1 MTLNHSLAKAFF
13 GTTKR
18 ILIKAAFNYLGVAFL
33 VLLSVLP
40 YRLVVLFGYALGTVA
55 ARIPGR
61 RNRVVKTNLR
71 LCFPQLSNSEID
83 ALANDHWRLLGR
95 SIAERG
101 IIWLGS
107 AKAVSNMIEV
117 RSAVDLRDQKPRIL
131 VNMHF
136 TGIEGSIVI
145 SALAAEH
152 GWPRTS
158 GLFQRMKNSFF
169 NERIIRWRNR
179 FVGNAID
186 RQGNLLPLIREIR
199 NGNLIIIAPDLD
211 LGLRDSV
218 FVPFFGI
225 PTNTI
230 TAVSRLA
237 LIAQAEVC
245 MMVTTLLP
253 GRSHYCCVI
262 SKPIDGFPSDDPIA
276 DTARLNAIYEAEI
289 RQHVADYYCVHKR
302 FKNRPD
308 GQANP
313 Y

>member
-1 MTLNHSLAKAFF
+1 MTLNRSPAKAYF
-13 GTTKR
+13 GTVR
-18 ILIKAAFNYLGVAFL
+18 PVLIKVAFNYVGVAIL
-33 VLLSVLP
+33 LLLSALP
-40 YRLVVLFGYALGTVA
+40 YRLVVLFGYGLGIVA
-55 ARIPGR
+55 SRIPGK
-61 RNRVVKTNLR
+61 RNRIVKANLR
-71 LCFPQLSNSEID
+71 LCFPQLNNSEID
-83 ALANDHWRLLGR
+83 VIANDHWKLLGR

-107 AKAVSNMIEV
+107 AQAIFNMIEV
-117 RSAVDLRDQKPRIL
+117 CSAVDLRDQKPRIL

-145 SALAAEH
+145 SALAAER

-158 GLFQRMKNSFF
+158 GLFQRMKNSFL
-169 NERIIRWRNR
+169 NERVIRWRNR
-179 FVGNAID
+179 FGGNAID

-199 NGNLIIIAPDLD
+199 KGNLIIIAPDLD

-225 PTNTI
+225 QTNTI

-237 LIAQAEVC
+237 SISQAEVC

-253 GRSHYCCVI
+253 DRSRYCCVI
-262 SKPIDGFPSDDPIA
+262 SKPIDGFPSNDPIA

-289 RQHVADYYCVHKR
+289 RQHIAEYYWVHKR

-308 GQANP
+308 GQASP

>member
-1 MTLNHSLAKAFF
+1 MILNRSLAKAYS
-13 GTTKR
+13 GITKR
-18 ILIKAAFNYLGVAFL
+18 ILIKAAFNYVGVGFL
-33 VLLSVLP
+33 ALLSVLP
-40 YRLVVLFGYALGTVA
+40 YRLVVLFGYGLGAIA
-55 ARIPGR
+55 ARIPSK
-61 RNRVVKTNLR
+61 RNRVVKTNLG

-83 ALANDHWRLLGR
+83 VIANEHWKLLGR
-95 SIAERG
+95 SITERG

-107 AKAVSNMIEV
+107 AQAVSNMVEV

-145 SALAAEH
+145 SALAKER

-179 FVGNAID
+179 FGGNAID
-186 RQGNLLPLIREIR
+186 RQGNLLALIREIR
-199 NGNLIIIAPDLD
+199 KGNLIIIAPDLD

-218 FVPFFGI
+218 FVPFFGVQ
-225 PTNTI
+225 TNTI

-237 LIAQAEVC
+237 FIAKAEVC

-253 GRSHYCCVI
+253 DRSRYSCAI
-262 SKPIDGFPSDDPIA
+262 SKPIDDFPSDDPVA
-276 DTARLNAIYEAEI
+276 DTARLNAIYEAEV
-289 RQHVADYYCVHKR
+289 RQHIAEYYWVHKR

-308 GQANP
+308 GQASP

>member
-1 MTLNHSLAKAFF
+1 MTLSHSLAKAYFV
-13 GTTKR
+13 TTKP
-18 ILIKAAFNYLGVAFL
+18 ILLKAALNYAGVGFL
-33 VLLSVLP
+33 ALLSALP
-40 YRLVVLFGYALGTVA
+40 YRLVVLFGYGLGSIA
-55 ARIPGR
+55 ARIPGK

-83 ALANDHWRLLGR
+83 VIALDHWKLLGR

-107 AKAVSNMIEV
+107 AQTVSNMIEV
-117 RSAVDLRDQKPRIL
+117 RSAVDLCDQKPRIL

-145 SALAAEH
+145 SALAAER

-179 FVGNAID
+179 FGGNAID

-199 NGNLIIIAPDLD
+199 KGNLIIIAPDLD

-218 FVPFFGI
+218 FVPFFGVQ
-225 PTNTI
+225 TNTI

-237 LIAQAEVC
+237 SIAQAEVC

-253 GRSHYCCVI
+253 DRSRYCCLI

-276 DTARLNAIYEAEI
+276 DTARLNTIYEAEV
-289 RQHVADYYCVHKR
+289 RQHIAEYYWVHKR

-308 GQANP
+308 GQASP

>member
-1 MTLNHSLAKAFF
+1 M
-13 GTTKR
+13 
-18 ILIKAAFNYLGVAFL
+18 IKAVFNYVGVGAL

-40 YRLVVLFGYALGTVA
+40 YRLVVLIGYGLGSIA
-55 ARIPGR
+55 ARIPSKR
-61 RNRVVKTNLR
+61 SQVVKTNLR
-71 LCFPQLSNSEID
+71 MCFPQLSDGEVNAI
-83 ALANDHWRLLGR
+83 ALDHWRLLGR
-95 SIAERG
+95 SIAERSV
-101 IIWLGS
+101 IWLGS
-107 AKAVSNMIEV
+107 AQAVSDMVEV
-117 RSAVDLRDQKPRIL
+117 NSAVNLSDHKPRIL

-145 SALAAEH
+145 SALAKER

-158 GLFQRMKNSFF
+158 GLFQRMKNPFF

-179 FVGNAID
+179 FGGNAID

-199 NGNLIIIAPDLD
+199 KGNLIIIAPDLD

-218 FVPFFGI
+218 FVPFFGN

-237 LIAQAEVC
+237 AIAQAEVC

-253 GRSHYCCVI
+253 DRSRYCCVI
-262 SKPIDGFPSDDPIA
+262 SKPIGGFPSDDPVA
-276 DTARLNAIYEAEI
+276 DTARLNAIYETEI
-289 RQHVADYYCVHKR
+289 REHIAEYYWVHKR
-302 FKNRPD
+302 FKHQPE
-308 GQANP
+308 GKASP

>member
-1 MTLNHSLAKAFF
+1 MTLNHSLAKAYF
-13 GTTKR
+13 GITKP
-18 ILIKAAFNYLGVAFL
+18 ILIKAAFNYIGVAFL
-33 VLLSVLP
+33 LLLSVLP
-40 YRLVVLFGYALGTVA
+40 YRLVVLFGYGLGTVA
-55 ARIPGR
+55 ARIPGK

-83 ALANDHWRLLGR
+83 AIASDHWKLLGR

-107 AKAVSNMIEV
+107 SRAVSNMIEV
-117 RSAVDLRDQKPRIL
+117 HTAVDLRDQKPRIL

-145 SALAAEH
+145 SALAAER

-169 NERIIRWRNR
+169 NARIIQWRNR
-179 FVGNAID
+179 FGGNAID

-199 NGNLIIIAPDLD
+199 KGNLIIIAPDLD

-225 PTNTI
+225 QTNTI

-237 LIAQAEVC
+237 LIAHAEVC
-245 MMVTTLLP
+245 MMVTTLMP
-253 GRSHYCCVI
+253 DRSRYCCVI

-276 DTARLNAIYEAEI
+276 DAARLNAIYETEI
-289 RQHVADYYCVHKR
+289 REHVAEYYWVHKR

-308 GQANP
+308 GQASP

>member
-1 MTLNHSLAKAFF
+1 MLNPLPPKACV
-13 GTTKR
+13 GTTKP
-18 ILIKAAFNYLGVAFL
+18 ILIKAALNYVSVGFL
-33 VLLSVLP
+33 ALLSVLP
-40 YRLVVLFGYALGTVA
+40 YRLVVLFGYGLGAIA
-55 ARIPGR
+55 ARIPGK

-71 LCFPQLSNSEID
+71 LCFPQLDNSAID
-83 ALANDHWRLLGR
+83 AIANEHWKLLGR

-101 IIWLGS
+101 IIWLGN
-107 AKAVSNMIEV
+107 AQAVSNMIEV
-117 RSAVDLRDQKPRIL
+117 RSAVDLSDKKPRIL

-145 SALAAEH
+145 SALAAER

-179 FVGNAID
+179 FGGNAID
-186 RQGNLLPLIREIR
+186 RQGNLLGLIREIR
-199 NGNLIIIAPDLD
+199 KGNLIIIAPDLD

-225 PTNTI
+225 ETNTI

-237 LIAQAEVC
+237 SITHAEVC

-253 GRSHYCCVI
+253 DRSRYSCVI
-262 SKPIDGFPSDDPIA
+262 SKPIDSFPSDDPIA
-276 DTARLNAIYEAEI
+276 DTARLNAIYEAEV
-289 RQHVADYYCVHKR
+289 RQHVAEYYWVHKR

-308 GQANP
+308 GQTSP

>member
-1 MTLNHSLAKAFF
+1 MILSHSPAKAYF
-13 GTTKR
+13 GTTKP
-18 ILIKAAFNYLGVAFL
+18 ILIKAALNYVGVGFL
-33 VLLSVLP
+33 VLLSALP
-40 YRLVVLFGYALGTVA
+40 YRLVVLFGYGLGAIA
-55 ARIPGR
+55 ARIPGK
-61 RNRVVKTNLR
+61 RNRVVITNLR

-83 ALANDHWRLLGR
+83 VIANEHWKLLGR

-107 AKAVSNMIEV
+107 AHSIANMVEV
-117 RSAVDLRDQKPRIL
+117 RSAVDLCDQKPRIL

-145 SALAAEH
+145 SALAAER

-179 FVGNAID
+179 FGGNAID

-199 NGNLIIIAPDLD
+199 KGNLIIIAPDLD

-218 FVPFFGI
+218 FVPFFGVQ
-225 PTNTI
+225 TNTI

-237 LIAQAEVC
+237 SIAQAEVC

-253 GRSHYCCVI
+253 DRSRYCCLI

-276 DTARLNAIYEAEI
+276 DTARLNTIYEAEV
-289 RQHVADYYCVHKR
+289 RQHIAEYYWVHKR

-308 GQANP
+308 GQASP

>member
-1 MTLNHSLAKAFF
+1 MTLNYSLVKAFF
-13 GTTKR
+13 DTTKR

-61 RNRVVKTNLR
+61 RNRVIKTNLR
-71 LCFPQLSNSEID
+71 LCFPRLSNSEID
-83 ALANDHWRLLGR
+83 VLANDHWKLLGR

-107 AKAVSNMIEV
+107 AQAVSNMIEV

-145 SALAAEH
+145 SALAAKR

-158 GLFQRMKNSFF
+158 GLFQRMKNPFF

-179 FVGNAID
+179 FGGNAID

-262 SKPIDGFPSDDPIA
+262 SKPINGFPSDDSIA
-276 DTARLNAIYEAEI
+276 DTARLNTIYEAEI
-289 RQHVADYYCVHKR
+289 RQHVAEYYWVHKR

-308 GQANP
+308 GQASP

>member
-1 MTLNHSLAKAFF
+1 M
-13 GTTKR
+13 
-18 ILIKAAFNYLGVAFL
+18 IKAVINYLGIGILAI
-33 VLLSVLP
+33 LSVLP
-40 YRLVVLFGYALGTVA
+40 YRLVVLFGYGLGAVA
-55 ARIPGR
+55 ARIPGK
-61 RNRVVKTNLR
+61 RNRVVKINLR
-71 LCFPQLSNSEID
+71 LCFPLLSNSEID
-83 ALANDHWRLLGR
+83 VIANDHWRQLGR

-107 AKAVSNMIEV
+107 AQAVSNMVEV
-117 RSAVDLRDQKPRIL
+117 HSAVDLSDQKPRIL

-145 SALAAEH
+145 SALAAER

-158 GLFQRMKNSFF
+158 GFFQRMKNSFF

-179 FVGNAID
+179 FGGNAID
-186 RQGNLLPLIREIR
+186 RQGNLLALIREIR
-199 NGNLIIIAPDLD
+199 KGNLIIIAPDLD
-211 LGLRDSV
+211 LGPRDSV
-218 FVPFFGI
+218 FVPFFGVQ
-225 PTNTI
+225 TNTI

-237 LIAQAEVC
+237 SITKAEVC

-253 GRSHYCCVI
+253 DHSRYSCII

-276 DTARLNAIYEAEI
+276 DTARLNAIYEAEV
-289 RQHVADYYCVHKR
+289 RQHVSEYYWVHKR

-308 GQANP
+308 GQASP

>member
-1 MTLNHSLAKAFF
+1 MTLNRLPAKAYF
-13 GTTKR
+13 GTAKL
-18 ILIKAAFNYLGVAFL
+18 ILIKTALNYAGVGFL
-33 VLLSVLP
+33 VLLSALP
-40 YRLVVLFGYALGTVA
+40 YRLVVLFGYGLGVIA
-55 ARIPGR
+55 ARIPGK

-83 ALANDHWRLLGR
+83 AIANEHWKLLGR

-101 IIWLGS
+101 IIWMGS
-107 AKAVSNMIEV
+107 AQAVSNMIEV
-117 RSAVDLRDQKPRIL
+117 RSAVDLRDKKPRIL

-145 SALAAEH
+145 SALAKQQ

-169 NERIIRWRNR
+169 NQRIIRWRNR
-179 FVGNAID
+179 FGGNAID
-186 RQGNLLPLIREIR
+186 RQGNLLALIREIR
-199 NGNLIIIAPDLD
+199 KGNLIILAPDLD

-253 GRSHYCCVI
+253 DRSRYCCAI
-262 SKPIDGFPSDDPIA
+262 SKPIDGFPSEDAIA
-276 DTARLNAIYEAEI
+276 DAARLNAIYEAEI
-289 RQHVADYYCVHKR
+289 RQHVAEYYWVHKR
-302 FKNRPD
+302 FKNRPN
-308 GQANP
+308 GQASP

>member
-1 MTLNHSLAKAFF
+1 MTLSHSLAKACY
-13 GTTKR
+13 GTTKP
-18 ILIKAAFNYLGVAFL
+18 ILIKAALNYAGVGFL
-33 VLLSVLP
+33 ALLSALP
-40 YRLVVLFGYALGTVA
+40 YRLVVLFGYGLGAIA
-55 ARIPGR
+55 ARIPGK

-83 ALANDHWRLLGR
+83 AIANDHWKLLGR

-107 AKAVSNMIEV
+107 AQAVSNMIEV

-145 SALAAEH
+145 SALAKQQ

-169 NERIIRWRNR
+169 NQRIIRWRNR
-179 FVGNAID
+179 FGGNAID
-186 RQGNLLPLIREIR
+186 RQGNLLALIREIR
-199 NGNLIIIAPDLD
+199 KGNLIILAPDLD

-253 GRSHYCCVI
+253 DRSRYCCAI
-262 SKPIDGFPSDDPIA
+262 SKPIDGFPSEDAIA
-276 DTARLNAIYEAEI
+276 DAARLNAIYEAEI
-289 RQHVADYYCVHKR
+289 RQHVAEYYWVHKR
-302 FKNRPD
+302 FKNRPN
-308 GQANP
+308 GQASP

>member
-1 MTLNHSLAKAFF
+1 M
-13 GTTKR
+13 
-18 ILIKAAFNYLGVAFL
+18 
-33 VLLSVLP
+33 
-40 YRLVVLFGYALGTVA
+40 
-55 ARIPGR
+55 
-61 RNRVVKTNLR
+61 
-71 LCFPQLSNSEID
+71 
-83 ALANDHWRLLGR
+83 
-95 SIAERG
+95 
-101 IIWLGS
+101 GS
-107 AKAVSNMIEV
+107 AQAVSNMIEV
-117 RSAVDLRDQKPRIL
+117 RSAVDLRDKKPRIL

-145 SALAAEH
+145 SALAADR

-169 NERIIRWRNR
+169 NQRIIRWRNR
-179 FVGNAID
+179 FGGNAID
-186 RQGNLLPLIREIR
+186 RQGNLLALIREIR
-199 NGNLIIIAPDLD
+199 KGNLIILAPDLD

-253 GRSHYCCVI
+253 DRSRYCCAI
-262 SKPIDGFPSDDPIA
+262 SKPIDGFPSEDAIA
-276 DTARLNAIYEAEI
+276 DAARLNAIYEAEI
-289 RQHVADYYCVHKR
+289 RQHVAEYYWVHKR
-302 FKNRPD
+302 FKNRPN
-308 GQANP
+308 GQASP

>member
-1 MTLNHSLAKAFF
+1 MLNPLPPKACV
-13 GTTKR
+13 GTTKP
-18 ILIKAAFNYLGVAFL
+18 ILIKAALNYVSVGFL
-33 VLLSVLP
+33 ALLSVLP
-40 YRLVVLFGYALGTVA
+40 YRLVVLFGYGLGAIA
-55 ARIPGR
+55 ARIPGK
-61 RNRVVKTNLR
+61 RNRVVKTNFR
-71 LCFPQLSNSEID
+71 LCFPQLDNSAID
-83 ALANDHWRLLGR
+83 AIANEHWKLLGR

-107 AKAVSNMIEV
+107 AQAVSNMIEV
-117 RSAVDLRDQKPRIL
+117 RSAVDLSDKKPRIL

-145 SALAAEH
+145 SALAAER

-179 FVGNAID
+179 FGGNAID
-186 RQGNLLPLIREIR
+186 RQGNLLGLIREIR
-199 NGNLIIIAPDLD
+199 KGNLIIIAPDLD

-225 PTNTI
+225 ETNTI

-237 LIAQAEVC
+237 SITHAEVC

-253 GRSHYCCVI
+253 DRSRYSCVI

-276 DTARLNAIYEAEI
+276 DTARLNAIYEAEV
-289 RQHVADYYCVHKR
+289 RQHVAEYYWVHKR

-308 GQANP
+308 GQTSP

>member
-1 MTLNHSLAKAFF
+1 MTLNRSLVKVYF
-13 GTTKR
+13 GITKP
-18 ILIKAAFNYLGVAFL
+18 ILIKATLNYVGVGFL
-33 VLLSVLP
+33 ALLSVLP
-40 YRLVVLFGYALGTVA
+40 YRLVVLFGYGLGA
-55 ARIPGR
+55 IASRIPGK

-71 LCFPQLSNSEID
+71 LCFPSLSNSEID
-83 ALANDHWRLLGR
+83 VIAHNHWKLLGR

-107 AKAVSNMIEV
+107 AQSVANMVEV
-117 RSAVDLRDQKPRIL
+117 RSAVDLCDQKPRIL

-145 SALAAEH
+145 SALAAER

-179 FVGNAID
+179 FGGNAID

-199 NGNLIIIAPDLD
+199 KGNLIIVAPDLD

-218 FVPFFGI
+218 FVPFFGVQ
-225 PTNTI
+225 TNTV

-237 LIAQAEVC
+237 SITHAEVC

-253 GRSHYCCVI
+253 DRSRYCCII
-262 SKPIDGFPSDDPIA
+262 SAPIDGFPSDDPVA
-276 DTARLNAIYEAEI
+276 DTARLNAIYEAEV
-289 RQHVADYYCVHKR
+289 RQHVAEYYWVHKR

-308 GQANP
+308 GQASP

>member
-1 MTLNHSLAKAFF
+1 MTLNRSRAKASY
-13 GTTKR
+13 GTTKPN
-18 ILIKAAFNYLGVAFL
+18 LIKAAFNYVGLGFL
-33 VLLSVLP
+33 ALLSALP
-40 YRLVVLFGYALGTVA
+40 YRLVVLFGYGLGVVA
-55 ARIPGR
+55 ARIPGK

-71 LCFPQLSNSEID
+71 LCFPELTENGVNAI
-83 ALANDHWRLLGR
+83 ALDHWRLLGR
-95 SIAERG
+95 SIAERSV
-101 IIWLGS
+101 IWLGS
-107 AKAVSNMIEV
+107 EQAVSNMIEV
-117 RSAVDLRDQKPRIL
+117 RSAVDLRDKKPRIL

-145 SALAAEH
+145 SALAKER

-158 GLFQRMKNSFF
+158 GLFQRMKNPFF

-179 FVGNAID
+179 FGGNAID

-199 NGNLIIIAPDLD
+199 KGNLIIIAPDLD

-237 LIAQAEVC
+237 AIAKAEVC

-253 GRSHYCCVI
+253 LASRLMVFRAMTLL
-262 SKPIDGFPSDDPIA
+262 PILPG
-276 DTARLNAIYEAEI
+276 
-289 RQHVADYYCVHKR
+289 
-302 FKNRPD
+302 
-308 GQANP
+308 
-313 Y
+313 

>member
-1 MTLNHSLAKAFF
+1 MTSDYLPSKAFCAI
-13 GTTKR
+13 TKP
-18 ILIKAAFNYLGVAFL
+18 ILIKAVFNYVGVG
-33 VLLSVLP
+33 VLAVLSMLP
-40 YRLVVLFGYALGTVA
+40 YRLVVFIGYGLGSLA
-55 ARIPGR
+55 ARIPSN
-61 RNRVVKTNLR
+61 RNQVVKTNLR
-71 LCFPQLSNSEID
+71 LCFPQLTDNAVD
-83 ALANDHWRLLGR
+83 AIALDHWRLLGR
-95 SIAERG
+95 SIAERSV
-101 IIWLGS
+101 IWLGS
-107 AKAVSNMIEV
+107 ARSVSNMIEV
-117 RSAVDLRDQKPRIL
+117 KSAVDLSDQKPRIL

-145 SALAAEH
+145 SALAKER

-179 FVGNAID
+179 FGGNAID
-186 RQGNLLPLIREIR
+186 RQGNLLTLIREIR

-218 FVPFFGI
+218 FVPFFGMQ
-225 PTNTI
+225 TNTI

-237 LIAQAEVC
+237 FIAKAEVC

-253 GRSHYCCVI
+253 DRSRYCCVI
-262 SKPIDGFPSDDPIA
+262 SKPIDGFPSDDPVA
-276 DTARLNAIYEAEI
+276 DTARLNAIYETEI
-289 RQHVADYYCVHKR
+289 REHVAEYYWVHKR

-308 GQANP
+308 GQASP

>member
-1 MTLNHSLAKAFF
+1 
-13 GTTKR
+13 
-18 ILIKAAFNYLGVAFL
+18 
-33 VLLSVLP
+33 
-40 YRLVVLFGYALGTVA
+40 VLFGYGLGAIA
-55 ARIPGR
+55 ARIPGK

-71 LCFPQLSNSEID
+71 LCFPKLSNSEID
-83 ALANDHWRLLGR
+83 AIANDHWKLLGR

-107 AKAVSNMIEV
+107 AQAVSNMIEV

-145 SALAAEH
+145 SALAAER

-179 FVGNAID
+179 FGGNAID
-186 RQGNLLPLIREIR
+186 RQGNLLALIREIR
-199 NGNLIIIAPDLD
+199 KGNLIIIAPDLD

-218 FVPFFGI
+218 FVPFFGVQ
-225 PTNTI
+225 TNTI

-253 GRSHYCCVI
+253 DRSRYCCVI
-262 SKPIDGFPSDDPIA
+262 SKPIDGFPSEDPITDA
-276 DTARLNAIYEAEI
+276 ARLNAIYEAEI
-289 RQHVADYYCVHKR
+289 RQHVAEYYWVHKR
-302 FKNRPD
+302 FKNRPN
-308 GQANP
+308 GQASP

>member
-1 MTLNHSLAKAFF
+1 
-13 GTTKR
+13 
-18 ILIKAAFNYLGVAFL
+18 
-33 VLLSVLP
+33 
-40 YRLVVLFGYALGTVA
+40 VLFGYGLGAIA
-55 ARIPGR
+55 ARIPGK
-61 RNRVVKTNLR
+61 RNGVVKTNLR
-71 LCFPQLSNSEID
+71 LCFPQLRDSEID
-83 ALANDHWRLLGR
+83 AIANDHWKLLGR

-107 AKAVSNMIEV
+107 AQAVSNMIEV

-145 SALAAEH
+145 SALAEKR

-179 FVGNAID
+179 FGGNAID

-199 NGNLIIIAPDLD
+199 KGNLIIIAPDLD

-218 FVPFFGI
+218 FVPFFGVQ
-225 PTNTI
+225 TNTI

-253 GRSHYCCVI
+253 DRSRYCCVI
-262 SKPIDGFPSDDPIA
+262 SKPIDGFPSNDSIA

-289 RQHVADYYCVHKR
+289 RQHISEYYWVHKR

-308 GQANP
+308 GQASP

>member
-1 MTLNHSLAKAFF
+1 MILNRSPAKAYF
-13 GTTKR
+13 GTTKS
-18 ILIKAAFNYLGVAFL
+18 ILIRAALNYVGVGFL
-33 VLLSVLP
+33 ALLSVLP
-40 YRLVVLFGYALGTVA
+40 YRLVVLFGYGLGAIA
-55 ARIPGR
+55 ARIPGKR
-61 RNRVVKTNLR
+61 SRVIKTNLR

-83 ALANDHWRLLGR
+83 VIAYDHWKLLGR

-107 AKAVSNMIEV
+107 AQAVSNMIEV
-117 RSAVDLRDQKPRIL
+117 RSAIDLRDQKPRIL

-145 SALAAEH
+145 SALAAER

-158 GLFQRMKNSFF
+158 GLFQRMKNAFF

-179 FVGNAID
+179 FGGNAID
-186 RQGNLLPLIREIR
+186 RQGNLPSLIREIR
-199 NGNLIIIAPDLD
+199 KGSLIIIAPDLD
-211 LGLRDSV
+211 LGLKDSV
-218 FVPFFGI
+218 FVPFFGVQ
-225 PTNTI
+225 TNTI

-237 LIAQAEVC
+237 SIAHAEVC

-253 GRSHYCCVI
+253 DRSRYCCVI
-262 SKPIDGFPSDDPIA
+262 SKPIDGFPSDDPVT
-276 DTARLNAIYEAEI
+276 DTAQLNAIYEAEI
-289 RQHVADYYCVHKR
+289 RQHVAEYYWVHKR

-308 GQANP
+308 GQPSP

>member
-1 MTLNHSLAKAFF
+1 
-13 GTTKR
+13 
-18 ILIKAAFNYLGVAFL
+18 LIKAAFNYVGVGFL

-40 YRLVVLFGYALGTVA
+40 YRLVVLFGYGLGAIA
-55 ARIPGR
+55 ARIPSK
-61 RNRVVKTNLR
+61 RNRVVKTNLG

-83 ALANDHWRLLGR
+83 VVANEHWKLLGR

-107 AKAVSNMIEV
+107 AQAVSNMVEV

-145 SALAAEH
+145 SALAKER

-179 FVGNAID
+179 FGGNAID
-186 RQGNLLPLIREIR
+186 RQGNLLALIREIR
-199 NGNLIIIAPDLD
+199 KGNLIIIAPDLD

-218 FVPFFGI
+218 FVPFFGVQ
-225 PTNTI
+225 TNTI

-237 LIAQAEVC
+237 FIAKAEVC

-253 GRSHYCCVI
+253 GRSHYSCAI
-262 SKPIDGFPSDDPIA
+262 SKPIGDFPSDDPVA
-276 DTARLNAIYEAEI
+276 DTARLNAIYEAEV
-289 RQHVADYYCVHKR
+289 RQHIAEYYWVHKR

-308 GQANP
+308 GQASP

>member
-1 MTLNHSLAKAFF
+1 MTLNRLLAKAYF
-13 GTTKR
+13 GITKR
-18 ILIKAAFNYLGVAFL
+18 ILIKTAFNYVGVCFL
-33 VLLSVLP
+33 ALLSILP
-40 YRLVVLFGYALGTVA
+40 YRLVVLFGYGLGAIA
-55 ARIPGR
+55 ARIPSK
-61 RNRVVKTNLR
+61 RNRVVKTNLG
-71 LCFPQLSNSEID
+71 LCFPQLSNSEIGVI
-83 ALANDHWRLLGR
+83 AREHWKLLGR

-107 AKAVSNMIEV
+107 AQAVSSMIEV

-145 SALAAEH
+145 SALAKER

-179 FVGNAID
+179 FGGNAID

-199 NGNLIIIAPDLD
+199 KGNLIIIAPDLD

-218 FVPFFGI
+218 FVPFFGVQ
-225 PTNTI
+225 TNTI

-237 LIAQAEVC
+237 SIAQAEVC

-253 GRSHYCCVI
+253 DRSHYCCVI
-262 SKPIDGFPSDDPIA
+262 SKPIDGFPSDDPIS
-276 DTARLNAIYEAEI
+276 DTARLNTIYEAEI
-289 RQHVADYYCVHKR
+289 RQHVAEYYWVHKR

-308 GQANP
+308 GQASP

>member
-1 MTLNHSLAKAFF
+1 MTLNRSRAKASY
-13 GTTKR
+13 GTTKPN
-18 ILIKAAFNYLGVAFL
+18 LIKAAFNYVGLGFL
-33 VLLSVLP
+33 GLLSALP
-40 YRLVVLFGYALGTVA
+40 YRLVVLFGYGLGAVA
-55 ARIPGR
+55 ARIPGK
-61 RNRVVKTNLR
+61 RNRVVKTNLG
-71 LCFPQLSNSEID
+71 LCFPELTENGVNAI
-83 ALANDHWRLLGR
+83 ALDHWRLLGR
-95 SIAERG
+95 SIAERSV
-101 IIWLGS
+101 IWLGS
-107 AKAVSNMIEV
+107 EQAVSDMIEV
-117 RSAVDLRDQKPRIL
+117 RSAVDLRDKKPRIL

-145 SALAAEH
+145 SALAEQQ

-179 FVGNAID
+179 FGGNAID

-199 NGNLIIIAPDLD
+199 KGNLIIVAPDMD

-218 FVPFFGI
+218 FVPFFGVQ
-225 PTNTI
+225 TNTI

-237 LIAQAEVC
+237 SIAQAEVS

-253 GRSHYCCVI
+253 DRSHYCCVI

-289 RQHVADYYCVHKR
+289 RQHVAEYYWVHKR

-308 GQANP
+308 GQASP

>member
-1 MTLNHSLAKAFF
+1 MILNHSLAKAYF
-13 GTTKR
+13 GTTKL
-18 ILIKAAFNYLGVAFL
+18 ILIKAALNYVGVGFL
-33 VLLSVLP
+33 ALLSVLP
-40 YRLVVLFGYALGTVA
+40 YRLVVLFGYGLGAIA
-55 ARIPGR
+55 AGIPGK

-71 LCFPQLSNSEID
+71 LCFPQLTKPEID
-83 ALANDHWRLLGR
+83 AIAYQHWRFLGR

-107 AKAVSNMIEV
+107 AQAVANMVEV
-117 RSAVDLRDQKPRIL
+117 RSAVDLRDKKPRIL

-145 SALAAEH
+145 SALAAKQ

-179 FVGNAID
+179 FGGKAID
-186 RQGNLLPLIREIR
+186 RQGNLLALIREIR
-199 NGNLIIIAPDLD
+199 KGNLIIIAPDLD

-218 FVPFFGI
+218 FVPFFGVQ
-225 PTNTI
+225 TNTI

-237 LIAQAEVC
+237 SIAQAEVC

-253 GRSHYCCVI
+253 DRSRYCCFI
-262 SKPIDGFPSDDPIA
+262 SKPIDAFPSDDPVA

-289 RQHVADYYCVHKR
+289 RQHVAEYYWVHKR

-308 GQANP
+308 GQASP

>member
-1 MTLNHSLAKAFF
+1 MTLNRLPAKAYF
-13 GTTKR
+13 GTAKL
-18 ILIKAAFNYLGVAFL
+18 ILIKTALNYAGVGFL
-33 VLLSVLP
+33 VLLSALP
-40 YRLVVLFGYALGTVA
+40 YRLVVLFGYGLGVIA
-55 ARIPGR
+55 ARIPGK

-83 ALANDHWRLLGR
+83 AIANEHWKLLGR

-101 IIWLGS
+101 IIWMGS
-107 AKAVSNMIEV
+107 AQAVSNMIEV
-117 RSAVDLRDQKPRIL
+117 RSAVDLRDKKPRIL

-145 SALAAEH
+145 SALAADR

-169 NERIIRWRNR
+169 NARIIRWRNR
-179 FVGNAID
+179 FGGNAID
-186 RQGNLLPLIREIR
+186 RQGNLLALIREIR
-199 NGNLIIIAPDLD
+199 KGNLIILAPDLD

-218 FVPFFGI
+218 FVPFFGVQ
-225 PTNTI
+225 TNTI

-237 LIAQAEVC
+237 HIAQAEVC

-262 SKPIDGFPSDDPIA
+262 SKPIDGFPSEDPIV

-289 RQHVADYYCVHKR
+289 RQHIAEYYWVHKR
-302 FKNRPD
+302 FKNRPN
-308 GQANP
+308 GQASP